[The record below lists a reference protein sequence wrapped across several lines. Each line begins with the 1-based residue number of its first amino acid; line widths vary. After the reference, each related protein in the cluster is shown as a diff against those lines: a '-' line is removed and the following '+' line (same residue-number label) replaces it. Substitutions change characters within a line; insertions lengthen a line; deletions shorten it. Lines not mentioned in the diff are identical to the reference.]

1 MTATLGR
8 LSDSFV
14 LRFATDLYHCSSCN
28 YCVDAVWPERGL
40 NDACATLA
48 HHSRAPGYS
57 GRGFIEAARAVLEGM
72 PLDAERLAERVF
84 TCTSCGNCESACP
97 IGLRPASIGAA
108 LRAELVDANS
118 IPQPIADAR
127 HNVLTQA
134 NPYGAEKS
142 ARTAWAADL
151 AAPPEAAGP
160 IYFVGCAAAVQL
172 PEEARA
178 GYELLRRA
186 GLSPAIATTG
196 CCGAPLA
203 GYGDPA
209 TGDQLANACAA
220 DLAAAERT
228 VIVAGYDCARQ
239 LEPRREGPVLS
250 VAAWLLGAVRDGTI
264 VVTRNDDPPP
274 PSAVH
279 LLEACALK
287 RRTPTAPTTDEN
299 AVRELFATLDIACC
313 NPLYPSPHAPC
324 CGAGDGMPLMQ
335 PEASRRMAA
344 ARLPDAGIAVTLDPR
359 CAAQLR
365 ESAADKP
372 ATVLGFAEFMLRY
385 FTLEASPAA
394 SRTR

>member
-1 MTATLGR
+1 MSAKLSR

-40 NDACATLA
+40 NDACVTMA

-72 PLDAERLAERVF
+72 PLDAGRLAERVF

-97 IGLRPASIGAA
+97 IGLRPASIGEA
-108 LRAELVDANS
+108 LRAELVETKS
-118 IPQPIADAR
+118 LPQPIAHAR
-127 HNVLTQA
+127 HAVLTQA
-134 NPYGAEKS
+134 NPYGAEKA
-142 ARTAWAADL
+142 ARTTWAADL
-151 AAPPEAAGP
+151 AAAADATGP
-160 IYFVGCAAAVQL
+160 IYFVGCAAALKL

-186 GLSPAIATTG
+186 GLSPQIATTG

-203 GYGDPA
+203 AYGDPA
-209 TGDQLANACAA
+209 NGDALASACAA
-220 DLAAAERT
+220 SLDAAERT

-239 LEPRREGPVLS
+239 LEPLREAPVLS

-264 VVTRNDDPPP
+264 TLTRNDDPHPP
-274 PSAVH
+274 PAVH

-287 RRTPTAPTTDEN
+287 RRTPAAPATDEN
-299 AVRELFATLDIACC
+299 AVRELFATLDITCRD
-313 NPLYPSPHAPC
+313 PLYPSPHAPC
-324 CGAGDGMPLMQ
+324 CGAGGGMDLMQ

-344 ARLPDAGIAVTLDPR
+344 ARIPDAGIAVILDPR
-359 CAAQLR
+359 CAAHLR
-365 ESAADKP
+365 EAAADKP

-385 FTLEASPAA
+385 FTLEASPAD
-394 SRTR
+394 TRHP